1 MLELIGVD
9 TLEELVE
16 EVILVVE
23 DLFMVLVLD
32 MVELA

>member
-16 EVILVVE
+16 EVTLVVE
-23 DLFMVLVLD
+23 DLVMVLVLD